1 MIDKEMF
8 FLTVFDLSITDS
20 GPFLGGLY
28 IHTIEPPLEIPGE
41 VIFDHRLSDTL
52 LLFFELVQKQG

>member
-8 FLTVFDLSITDS
+8 FPTVFDSSITDS

-28 IHTIEPPLEIPGE
+28 IEPPLEIPGE
-41 VIFDHRLSDTL
+41 IIFDHRLGATL
-52 LLFFELVQKQG
+52 PLFFKLVQEQG